1 MTSRG
6 EVYLVTFPQG
16 RRGEQ
21 QGRRPALI
29 IQNDQGNE
37 YSPTTVVATMTSRL
51 TEYRFHV
58 RVNARDSGLD
68 GESTVMLEQLRTI
81 SQDRLGR
88 LIGRLPPDVMH
99 EVDRALHY
107 SLGLMT
113 CPIVSERL

>member
-6 EVYLVTFPQG
+6 EVYLVTFPRG

-37 YSPTTVVATMTSRL
+37 YSPTTIVATMTSRL

-107 SLGLMT
+107 SLGLVM
-113 CPIVSERL
+113 CPMVREHL